1 MITLPEG
8 NLITSPFLDGFPVHK
23 TKTFLEGAATINLSN
38 NKQIF
43 SQGEIANHFGLVI
56 SGCIKVI
63 KESPQKD
70 TLLDIISKDQL
81 FGVLLM
87 SNHTTQ
93 YPANVISNGQSK
105 VALIP
110 RETYLK
116 YWITEPELILKVQ
129 ENVRNRCH
137 DFHSDRALQ
146 NMPVLTRIAGYI
158 FRLLEFDPITL
169 HYKTKSRL
177 THRELSMAIGAEI
190 ETIIRAIK
198 TLEKKS
204 LLIRKDGVIYVP
216 NIDQL
221 VDFARK

>member
-8 NLITSPFLDGFPVHK
+8 NLITSPFFDGFSANQ
-23 TKTFLEGAATINLSN
+23 TNGFLEGAAIINLSN

-43 SQGEIANHFGLVI
+43 SQGEIANHFGLVL

-63 KESPQKD
+63 KESPLKD

-87 SNHTTQ
+87 ANHTTQ
-93 YPANVISNGQSK
+93 YPANVISNGQTK
-105 VALIP
+105 IVLIP

-116 YWITEPELILKVQ
+116 KWLIEPELILKVQ
-129 ENVRNRCH
+129 ENIRNRCH

-146 NMPVLTRIAGYI
+146 NLPVLNRISSYI

-169 HYKTKSRL
+169 HYKTKTRL
-177 THRELSMAIGAEI
+177 THREISMAIGAEI
-190 ETIIRAIK
+190 ETVIRAVK
-198 TLEKKS
+198 NLEKKG
-204 LLIRKDGVIYVP
+204 LLIRKDGLIYVP